1 MSLKMNFSFCTC
13 DALLVPDGPRHSNQK
28 LIKNVSIFNGESEE
42 LITGYD
48 VVLEGHKI
56 HSLILAESADKDGYD
71 AVIDG
76 KGGYLTPGLIDIHWH
91 TMFSLHMPVIVN
103 KSKAYV
109 AAVACVESKK
119 LLMRGVTTVRDA
131 AGDVFGIQQ
140 AIDEGIIEGPRIY
153 GSGAILSQY
162 SGHGDFRNVN
172 EVSIKFRTRMSPLL
186 LKRSRSY

>member
-1 MSLKMNFSFCTC
+1 MSLPTSCCTP
-13 DALLVPDGPRHSNQK
+13 DALLIPSSPRHSHQK

-42 LITGYD
+42 LITGYN

-56 HSLILAESADKDGYD
+56 HSLIPAESSEDGYD

-91 TMFSLHMPVIVN
+91 TMFCLPVPTIVS

-119 LLMRGVTTVRDA
+119 LLLRGVTTIRDA
-131 AGDVFGIQQ
+131 AGDVFGIHQ

-153 GSGAILSQY
+153 GSGGILSQY

-172 EVSIKFRTRMSPLL
+172 EVRINLCV
-186 LKRSRSY
+186 